1 MLAPPFGQPGP
12 GTTDRAAVEA
22 LDRFDGGP
30 TDQVVALLGDPSTVD
45 RGVGLT
51 VAGGHPGPGA
61 QLLGPVKAGHVAD
74 LGHEHRAQHRPTPG
88 MVWTHAAPPMQIYPD
103 KLPAVILVHRA
114 SLVVVDVN
122 SPSVARG

>member
-51 VAGGHPGPGA
+51 VAGGDPGPGA

-74 LGHEHRAQHRPTPG
+74 LGHEHRAQHRPDAGDGLDPRC
-88 MVWTHAAPPMQIYPD
+88 AADADLSRHTGAFDFTI
-103 KLPAVILVHRA
+103 
-114 SLVVVDVN
+114 
-122 SPSVARG
+122 